1 MPFHLIHGDITKI
14 RCDAIVNAA
23 NESLLGGGGVDGAIH
38 STAGPK
44 LLEECRTLGGCRTGQ
59 SKLTK
64 GYDLPAKY
72 VIHTVGPV
80 WRGGNSGEPELLRS
94 CYQTALTLAAEHGFK
109 TVAFPLISAGIY
121 GYPKQAAQ
129 SVAVQTISAFLETYE
144 DMTVTLVIFDSSGDE
159 RRSWYPELVRLLR
172 APDADIRPQNS
183 TVYGVRKTEKPRRGI
198 FGGMAKACREE
209 LMADMACEAEAPMPA
224 AVTSSLAE
232 ELSHADE
239 SFTQMLLR
247 LIDARGMTD
256 AACYK
261 KANIDRKL
269 FSKIRSDIHYRP
281 KKATAIAFAI
291 ALELSPEETDELLR
305 RAGYALSPSTPFDI
319 IVSHFIRKGNYNVF
333 EINEALFA
341 FDQVLIGA

>member
-1 MPFHLIHGDITKI
+1 MPFQLKYGDITKF

-23 NESLLGGGGVDGAIH
+23 NELLLGGGGVDGAIH
-38 STAGPK
+38 RAAGPK

-64 GYDLPAKY
+64 AYDLPAKY
-72 VIHTVGPV
+72 VIHTVGPI
-80 WRGGNSGEPELLRS
+80 WHGGKKGEQELLRS
-94 CYQTALTLAAEHGFK
+94 CYQTALTLAAENGCE

-129 SVAVQTISAFLETYE
+129 TVAVQTITRFLETHE
-144 DMTVTLVIFDSSGDE
+144 DMTVTLMLYDGAEE
-159 RRSWYPELVRLLR
+159 RRSWYPELLRLLR
-172 APDADIRPQNS
+172 ESEADAYTLNS
-183 TVYGVRKTEKPRRGI
+183 VTYGVRKAADRRRGV
-198 FGGMAKACREE
+198 FGSLAKPLREE
-209 LMADMACEAEAPMPA
+209 TMMTAACEAEPTMSAP
-224 AVTSSLAE
+224 VSDSLQRE
-232 ELSHADE
+232 ISQADE

-281 KKATAIAFAI
+281 KKQTALAFAI
-291 ALELSPEETDELLR
+291 ALELSPAETDDLLR
-305 RAGYALSPSTPFDI
+305 RAGYALSPSTTFDI